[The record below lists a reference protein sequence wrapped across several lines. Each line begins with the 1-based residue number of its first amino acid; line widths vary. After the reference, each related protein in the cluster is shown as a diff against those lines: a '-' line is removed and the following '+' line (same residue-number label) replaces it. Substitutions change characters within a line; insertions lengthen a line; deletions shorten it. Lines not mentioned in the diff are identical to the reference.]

1 MNAKFSQQANH
12 IHAQTT
18 PANGKGPKVQSAKY
32 SCSPLTPETAEE
44 PIKSRKGPTVGGEGR
59 YSGLC
64 NQLAHLPSTGSLRR
78 ASSVT
83 SLDRGLGVNVAV

>member
-32 SCSPLTPETAEE
+32 SCSPLTPGTAEE
-44 PIKSRKGPTVGGEGR
+44 MCELIAETRVISSHISPLQAVSAVLR
-59 YSGLC
+59 
-64 NQLAHLPSTGSLRR
+64 PSHPLTE
-78 ASSVT
+78 VWE
-83 SLDRGLGVNVAV
+83 

>member
-44 PIKSRKGPTVGGEGR
+44 PIKSRKGPTVGGR
-59 YSGLC
+59 RCKVDTLVSAISSHISPL
-64 NQLAHLPSTGSLRR
+64 QAVSAVLRPSHPLTE
-78 ASSVT
+78 VWE
-83 SLDRGLGVNVAV
+83 

>member
-32 SCSPLTPETAEE
+32 SCSPLTPGTAEE
-44 PIKSRKGPTVGGEGR
+44 PIKKVDTLVSAISSHISPLQAVSAVLR
-59 YSGLC
+59 
-64 NQLAHLPSTGSLRR
+64 PSHPLTE
-78 ASSVT
+78 VWE
-83 SLDRGLGVNVAV
+83 

>member
-32 SCSPLTPETAEE
+32 SCSPLTPGTAEE
-44 PIKSRKGPTVGGEGR
+44 PIKRRCKVDTLVSAISSHISPLQAVSAVLR
-59 YSGLC
+59 
-64 NQLAHLPSTGSLRR
+64 PSHPLTE
-78 ASSVT
+78 VWE
-83 SLDRGLGVNVAV
+83 

>member
-32 SCSPLTPETAEE
+32 SCSPLTPGTAEE
-44 PIKSRKGPTVGGEGR
+44 KVQGR

-83 SLDRGLGVNVAV
+83 SLDRGLRVNVAV

>member
-32 SCSPLTPETAEE
+32 SCSPLTPGTTEE
-44 PIKSRKGPTVGGEGR
+44 PINFGGEKVDTLVSAISSHISPLQAVSAVLR
-59 YSGLC
+59 
-64 NQLAHLPSTGSLRR
+64 PSHPLTE
-78 ASSVT
+78 VWE
-83 SLDRGLGVNVAV
+83 

>member
-32 SCSPLTPETAEE
+32 SCSPLTPGTAEE
-44 PIKSRKGPTVGGEGR
+44 PIKVQGR

>member
-32 SCSPLTPETAEE
+32 SCSPLTPGTAEE
-44 PIKSRKGPTVGGEGR
+44 
-59 YSGLC
+59 
-64 NQLAHLPSTGSLRR
+64 SLQSAR
-78 ASSVT
+78 T
-83 SLDRGLGVNVAV
+83 SPLYRQSPPCFVRHIP

>member
-32 SCSPLTPETAEE
+32 SCSPLTPGTAEE
-44 PIKSRKGPTVGGEGR
+44 PISSHISPLQAVSAVLR
-59 YSGLC
+59 
-64 NQLAHLPSTGSLRR
+64 PSHPLTE
-78 ASSVT
+78 VWE
-83 SLDRGLGVNVAV
+83 